1 MVQKNVEMM
10 VPLKHLI
17 NFWSTLEMPV
27 MNCEITLD
35 RKWSEDCVIVTTN
48 VAAEAISF
56 LITDTKLYVSV
67 VTLSAQGNAKLLE

>member
-1 MVQKNVEMM
+1 
-10 VPLKHLI
+10 
-17 NFWSTLEMPV
+17 MPV